1 MASHGGTGHG
11 EGADPST
18 QAALFQDAPVLLTE
32 SIRDSPYARSV
43 DPSENVRSTI
53 VPVDSSPR
61 AAIPQSAAPDPPLNV
76 SVTVEAFLIHEI
88 TWDRYT
94 QSRLNNSKF
103 KEFIVERSSDNTNWS
118 VIGRVRGS
126 IHNSEFDDVSD
137 RLTPGSTFYYRVK
150 VANTDDE
157 VSGPSNVANVTAIA
171 RDNTAIATG
180 VTATKQSGTSI
191 QVSWTAPSEV
201 TGSIEYQVFQTN
213 DQGDSYRSYALS
225 SQNPQTRTG
234 LAANTCYGFRVRV
247 VDSSVYTYYH
257 LSDAAYATTGTVT
270 APAAPTGLTATGTGT
285 TFNLAWTAP
294 ASDKCSAIT
303 GYQIQQR
310 ASSSDPWSDVAPDTG
325 DDAVMYAHTGQTIAT
340 SRQYQVRAKN
350 SAGFG
355 AWSDAFMTAAPATMP
370 PAAPTGLA
378 NTTANQRYHRVDLEW
393 NAYPDASLNGGTFQ
407 KYIIEWSDNFSDWSV
422 VGEVTLQGTTAF
434 NHFSDLLTP
443 GKDFYYR
450 VRAVNTNDQ
459 QSAPSGTITVTAVAR
474 SGPGIPTG
482 VTATRVSGTSIKVD
496 WTAPT
501 DVDAV
506 SFYFPLVT
514 TDNGDSWTTIGNLVV
529 GNTTNTYTNLEEDTC
544 YGFRLYAFYQS
555 GTEFANGHLS
565 DAGYVTTAASLDKP
579 GAPSDLVINSDGTNT
594 FNLSWS
600 APADKC
606 AAVTGYRVEESPTGA
621 DGSWNAAAGNT
632 GSADTEYA
640 HTNRTLSEARWY
652 RVAARN
658 SAGRGAWSE
667 PASTVPD
674 APTGLQVGDTRFHTV
689 ILQWDFPA
697 RSTLGSSA
705 YQKYIIEWSTDQN
718 TWSQVAE
725 HIDDEFAGYLH
736 TSSRLTP
743 GEDFYYRVKVVN
755 TDGQVSPPSA
765 PVTVTAVARSGLRIP
780 TGVTATRRSNTS
792 VRVAWTAATD
802 FPGGETPHRYF
813 VYQTDNDGDLWGL
826 AGFTTTSGRVML
838 DVTGLEATTCYGF
851 RVSHQTR
858 EFDNSH
864 LSDAAYASTGTVA
877 APGAPT
883 APSATSDGTST
894 ITLSWTAPTVPD
906 LCSAITGYGIE
917 QSIDG
922 GSNWTE
928 VEDNTESDAVT
939 YAHTSQTLTTVR
951 QYRIRALNAGGMGAW
966 SAAVTAGMN
975 AEPGAPQNLVATASG
990 TTSIDLT
997 WDAPASDG
1005 GTAITSYRVQV
1016 STDGSS
1022 YTNVSPAHTGTT
1034 RTYNST
1040 GLTAGTQYYYRVY
1053 ATNSVGEGSASS
1065 PANATTRTPPSVPQ
1079 NFRSMSVQYH
1089 TVTLAWDPVT
1099 GSSLGTDE
1107 TLKHY
1112 VVDFSTDNSTW
1123 STISESANATAVH
1136 TSDLLVP
1143 GEQFYYRVRTVNSN
1157 DDASA
1162 HSEVVTVTA
1171 VARSGWGTPTAVTA
1185 TKATNDSIDVA
1196 WTAPTDLPSGRFLN
1210 TYIVLQ
1216 TTNDGVRWMSATN
1229 GFTLTATPQTTPPA
1243 TMVGIGGL
1251 DADTCY
1257 GFRVYSTSAADPENN
1272 ILSNTSALSDPA
1284 YATTGTITSAPGMP
1298 TGLTATANGPTAID
1312 LAWTAPS
1319 GSNRCN
1325 ISGYQIEW
1333 SADGNDPWNEVVAN
1347 TMSTATSYTDDMG
1360 LSAGTTRHYRVY
1372 AINSAGTGSASTSD
1386 DATTGAAVRPTA
1398 PQNLVATPSGR
1409 TVINLTWDLP
1419 SSTGGSAITGYRVQ
1433 VSTDGGTNYM
1443 NVSPA
1448 HTGTTRTYSDT
1459 GLAPNTRRYYRVYAS
1474 TMAGE
1479 SQAPSNT
1486 DDATTAMRMAPGAPT
1501 GVTVTASGR
1510 TILLVSWT
1518 APTDDGGRPITGY
1531 QIEVSDDGTNYD
1543 DEVPNTMS
1551 TATSYVDRGLSA
1563 GDTRHYRVS
1572 AISSEG
1578 TGTASTAGMGTT
1590 VASSVMA
1597 VPSDPTGLAAT
1608 PSGRTLIV
1616 LSWTAPSNT
1625 GGSAITGYQVE
1636 WSSDGSTGWT
1646 DVIGDTESAA
1656 TTYIDRGLSA
1666 GSTRHYRV
1674 SAINTTGTGT
1684 YSTSAMATTVD
1695 GSTLTVSSDPTALTA
1710 TPDGPTEIDL
1720 SWTAPS
1726 NTGGS
1731 AITGYRVLFSSDG
1744 EDFEDLEDDTESTTT
1759 SFSDTGLLG
1768 GVTRTYQVRA
1778 INAQGQSLV
1787 SNTASATTAAATVP
1801 GNPTSLAVAADG
1813 PMEMDLTWSA
1823 PANNGGAV
1831 ISGYRVDVS
1840 ETALTGPWTNLVV
1853 SQTGTSYTHTG
1864 RRASTTYYYRV
1875 QAINSVGNSSG
1886 ATASGQTAA
1895 PTRPGAPTS
1904 PGATPDG
1911 PTRMDLRW
1919 TAPTNTGGVDITGYR
1934 IEVGGAGNWEEL
1946 VASHP
1951 STSYTHTGLTA
1962 VTRYDYQV
1970 FAINSVGTGPA
1981 SAAFNATTPVAVVPT
1996 VPTSLTGAASGPTIV
2011 NLSWEAPENN
2021 GGAMIDGYRVE
2032 GSTSS
2037 AGPWTPLAMS
2047 QTETTYSHTGRRAA
2061 TVYYYQVRALNSAG
2075 MGAVGTVSATTGAAT
2090 VPGAPASI
2098 QVQAYGR
2105 TVLGITWQAPT
2116 NTGGI
2121 DISGYDIEWSA
2132 TGTGNWNPLSAEGTM
2147 AVHTQ
2152 LRANFQVYYRVR
2164 ARNTVGPGPWAMQ
2177 NGRTANNVNPAV
2189 TSPPRSLTAT
2199 ASGRTLIELSW
2210 DAPSNTGGA
2219 PVTGYRIEVSS
2230 DAGATWA
2237 NLAANTGSTV
2247 TRYRHRG
2254 LTAGAARRYRVRAIN
2269 SQGNSWPS
2277 NTAMATTASGTSVPS
2292 DPMNLTAIVNGQT
2305 AITVSWTVPSD
2316 NGGENITGY
2325 RVEWSADGSTGWTNV
2340 DPAHTGTTASYSDTG
2355 LPSSVTRHY
2364 RVRAINGQ
2372 GESLPSNVASATTGA
2387 TSSVPGAPTGLQAE
2401 PNGQTQIDL
2410 SWTAPSNTGGSA
2422 ITSYRIQVSTDGG
2435 TSFTDLVASTGNA
2448 NTKYSHTGL
2457 ALGTTR
2463 HYRVYASN
2471 TNGESAQP
2479 SNTATATTQGVV
2491 APGAPTGL
2499 SVTAS
2504 GRTILLLSWTAPS
2517 SNGGE
2522 QVTGYQIER
2531 SADGNDPWADVV
2543 ANTMST
2549 ATSYV
2554 DRGLTA
2560 ATTRHYRV
2568 RARNSQG
2575 AGDPSSAAMGT
2586 TVDGT
2591 TLTVP
2596 SDPTS
2601 VTATPSG
2608 RTLIQLNWAA
2618 PANNGGSAVT
2628 GYRVEWSADGSTNW
2642 ADVSPAHSGT
2652 TTTYRDR
2659 GLNAATTRHYRV
2671 RAINTTGTGTYS
2683 TIAMATTVD
2692 GSSDAVPSDP
2702 TGLMASVNGQA
2713 IDLAWGAPADPGSA
2727 TVTGYRIE
2735 WSADG
2740 SAPWTS
2746 VTPEHTGTD
2755 RTYTD
2760 RSVAPSTPRHYR
2772 VYAIN
2777 PIGESLPSAPAMA
2790 TSGAATAPGA
2800 PTGLTATADGQTIIN
2815 LRWTA
2820 PTNTGGSDIIGYR
2833 VEWSA
2838 NGTDGWTNVSPAHR
2852 GTTTMYAHT
2861 GLPRGTTRHYRVRA
2875 INREGNGAWSSI
2887 AMATTVTVPGPPR
2900 NLTAT
2905 ARGVA
2910 AIELTWAA
2918 PTSNGGSAITGYS
2931 IQVSSDGSAW
2941 AELVATQTQTTYTHT
2956 GLSPSATRHY
2966 RVHAINAAGSGAWS
2980 NVARATTTA
2989 RTQTATRPG
2998 APQNLTATA
3007 SPGAITLTW
3016 AAPTSN
3022 GGSAIT
3028 GYRVEGS
3035 ADGTAPWTELV
3046 ATQTQTTYM
3055 DQGLEAGVTRHYR
3068 VQAINRVGAGPW
3080 TAVRRAT
3087 TPGATPGEVTRLM
3100 AQPYGRTLI
3109 ELTWTPPTDAEEI
3122 TGYQIEVAEE
3132 DAETQGAET
3141 QSAKTQGAETQS
3153 AKTQGAETQSAKTQG
3168 AETQRAET
3176 QSAKTQST
3184 ETQSDETQGAEM
3196 QSTETQSAETE
3207 LTWRILVENTNS
3219 KEPRYVHRNLN
3230 PGVTL
3235 HYRVRAVG
3243 ADGATSMAPSNE
3255 DMATTVDARTL
3266 SIPSDPLDL
3275 VATVTPS
3282 GTTQLAWSVPADDG
3296 GQEITGYKIEFFAEG
3311 TWQTLMDRHPATRYT
3326 DPNLLTSTRS
3336 YRVRAR
3342 NAQGESLPAS
3352 VQVSPPDPTARFAQT
3367 AAQVLES
3374 AGTYAVRVHVS
3385 APRPTAFTLPYTI
3398 AGTATLRED
3407 YTITNAGVLEVP
3419 ANATSADILV
3429 VLHEDDHQEPEE
3441 TVILTLD
3448 GQVFTLTILDDSGL
3462 SLAGV
3467 VPDQSY
3473 QLGQAIAPMTFPVG
3487 QRGTPPY
3494 SYALAP
3500 ALPPGLL
3507 FDVATRIL
3515 SGTPTEAFPKTSF
3528 TYTVTDADAAEAAQT
3543 FTIEVA
3549 VPEALRFAAPV
3560 GAHLYPVRVPLK
3572 GPMLP
3577 GAEGGIAPYSY
3588 ALTPTLPPGITFDIA
3603 TRTLTGTPTEVT
3615 AEKPY
3620 TYVATDQA
3628 GTRIQAEFQLGVYQM
3643 SFVEQ
3648 VPDQSYT
3655 RDEPI
3660 ADLVL
3665 PEAMGGALPVTY
3677 TLTLLELPLGLEF
3690 DLEARTIRGTPT
3702 DLSPPVALTYRA
3714 TDAKDAQDSLRFTIE
3729 VVSPVAAEAAE
3740 MPQEFQVYPNY
3751 PNPFQHATHLVLDLP
3766 WPAQVQVEVL
3776 DVTGRR
3782 VMAPPPMELGAGRK
3796 QEIPLRELRIPSGV
3810 YLYRIQATTPE
3821 QTYLYTGYFMRVR

>member
-1 MASHGGTGHG
+1 MAS
-11 EGADPST
+11 ADGSEHT
-18 QAALFQDAPVLLTE
+18 TWN
-32 SIRDSPYARSV
+32 SV
-43 DPSENVRSTI
+43 DPSETASTTFA
-53 VPVDSSPR
+53 VADPALRTRLSS
-61 AAIPQSAAPDPPLNV
+61 SAPPAKMTGVNV
-76 SVTVEAFLIHEI
+76 SARGFHSMQIG
-88 TWDRYT
+88 WT
-94 QSRLNNSKF
+94 QPTDFGGSNF
-103 KEFIVERSSDNTNWS
+103 KKYIIEWSSDNTNWS
-118 VIGRVRGS
+118 VVTELDNRFVLFYDHI
-126 IHNSEFDDVSD
+126 SD
-137 RLTPGSTFYYRVK
+137 LITPGSTFYYRMK
-150 VANTDDE
+150 VVNANDE
-157 VSGPSNVANVTAIA
+157 ESPVSDVTSATAVAFSDVGVP
-171 RDNTAIATG
+171 TG

-191 QVSWTAPSEV
+191 QVSWTAP
-201 TGSIEYQVFQTN
+201 TN
-213 DQGDSYRSYALS
+213 LPAGRTIQQSLVYRTENDGDLWEDQKNAS
-225 SQNPQTRTG
+225 SPATTYTG
-234 LAANTCYGFRVRV
+234 LEANTCYGFRVQV
-247 VDSSVYTYYH
+247 QDNLYTYYH
-257 LSDAAYATTGTVT
+257 LSDPVYATTGTVT

-285 TFNLAWTAP
+285 TFNLSWTAP

-310 ASSSDPWSDVAPDTG
+310 ANSSDTWSDVAADTG
-325 DDAVMYAHTGQTIAT
+325 DDAVTYDHTGQTIAT

-355 AWSDAFMTAAPATMP
+355 AWSDVFTTMAAATMP
-370 PAAPTGLA
+370 PDAPTGLA

-407 KYIIEWSDNFSDWSV
+407 KYIIEFSEDFGNWSV
-422 VGEVTLQGTTAF
+422 AGEVTSQAQTSF

-459 QSAPSGTITVTAVAR
+459 QSAPSNRITVTALAR

-501 DVDAV
+501 DVDVV

-514 TDNGDSWTTIGNLVV
+514 TDNGDSWTTIGNLVT
-529 GNTTNTYTNLEEDTC
+529 GNLTTATYTGLEEDTC
-544 YGFRLYAFYQS
+544 YGFRLYAFYQL

-565 DAGYVTTAASLDKP
+565 DAAYVTTAASLDKP
-579 GAPSDLVINSDGTNT
+579 GAPTDLAINSDGTNT

-600 APADKC
+600 PPADKC
-606 AAVTGYRVEESPTGA
+606 AAVTGYTIQESPTGA
-621 DGSWNAAAGNT
+621 DGSWKAVAGNT

-640 HTNRTLSEARWY
+640 HTNQTLSEVRWY

-667 PASTVPD
+667 PASTAPS
-674 APTGLQVGDTRFHTV
+674 APTGLTVGDTRYHTV

-705 YQKYIIEWSTDQN
+705 YQKYIIEWSTDN
-718 TWSQVAE
+718 RTWSQVAE
-725 HIDDEFAGYLH
+725 HVDDEFAGYLH
-736 TSSRLTP
+736 TSSLLTP

-765 PVTVTAVARSGLRIP
+765 PVTATAVARSGLRIP
-780 TGVTATRRSNTS
+780 TGVTATRQSNTS

-813 VYQTDNDGDLWGL
+813 VYRTDNDGDLWSS
-826 AGFTTTSGRVML
+826 AGFTSNAML
-838 DVTGLEATTCYGF
+838 DVTDLEATTCYGF
-851 RVSHQTR
+851 RVSHQTSG
-858 EFDNSH
+858 FVNSH

-894 ITLSWTAPTVPD
+894 ITLSWTAPTVSD
-906 LCSAITGYGIE
+906 KCSAITGYQI
-917 QSIDG
+917 QQRVTG
-922 GSNWTE
+922 GDW
-928 VEDNTESDAVT
+928 EDVTPNTGSDATT

-951 QYRIRALNAGGMGAW
+951 QYQVRAINAGGTTGAW
-966 SAAVTAGMN
+966 STAVTAGMN
-975 AEPGAPQNLVATASG
+975 VRPGAPQNLAAIASG
-990 TTSIDLT
+990 TTTIDLT
-997 WDAPASDG
+997 WAAPASDG
-1005 GTAITSYRVQV
+1005 GSAITSYRVQV
-1016 STDGSS
+1016 STDGGSN
-1022 YTNVSPAHTGTT
+1022 YNDVSPAHSGTT
-1034 RTYNST
+1034 RIYSAT

-1053 ATNSVGEGSASS
+1053 ATNSVGEGSASTS
-1065 PANATTRTPPSVPQ
+1065 ASATTRTAPSVPQ
-1079 NFRSMSVQYH
+1079 NLRTLSAQYH
-1089 TVTLAWDPVT
+1089 TVTLTWDPVT
-1099 GSSLGTDE
+1099 GSSLGTDQ

-1112 VVDFSTDNSTW
+1112 VVEFSTDNSTW
-1123 STISESANATAVH
+1123 STFSESDNTTAVH
-1136 TSDLLVP
+1136 TTDLLVP

-1162 HSEVVTVTA
+1162 NSDVLTVTA

-1210 TYIVLQ
+1210 TYFVLQ
-1216 TTNDGVRWMSATN
+1216 TTNDGVRWMNATN
-1229 GFTLTATPQTTPPA
+1229 GFTFTADPQNTPPA

-1257 GFRVYSTSAADPENN
+1257 GFRVYSTSNGDPENN

-1284 YATTGTITSAPGMP
+1284 YATTGTITSAPGVP
-1298 TGLTATANGPTAID
+1298 TGLTATASGPTAIN

-1325 ISGYQIEW
+1325 ISGYEIEW
-1333 SADGNDPWNEVVAN
+1333 SADGNDPWTDVIAN
-1347 TMSTATSYTDDMG
+1347 TMSTATTYTDAG
-1360 LSAGTTRHYRVY
+1360 LSAATTRHYRVK

-1433 VSTDGGTNYM
+1433 VSTDGGTNY
-1443 NVSPA
+1443 NDVSPA
-1448 HTGTTRTYSDT
+1448 HSGTTRTYSDT
-1459 GLAPNTRRYYRVYAS
+1459 GLDPNTTRHYRVYAS
-1474 TMAGE
+1474 TTAGE
-1479 SQAPSNT
+1479 SAQPSNT
-1486 DDATTAMRMAPGAPT
+1486 DDATTAMRMNPGAPT

-1518 APTDDGGRPITGY
+1518 APADDGGRAITGY
-1531 QIEVSDDGTNYD
+1531 KIEVSTDGTSYIE
-1543 DEVPNTMS
+1543 EVANTMS

-1563 GDTRHYRVS
+1563 GSTRHYRVS
-1572 AISSEG
+1572 AISSQG
-1578 TGTASTAGMGTT
+1578 TGSASTAGMGTT

-1608 PSGRTLIV
+1608 PSGRTLIQ
-1616 LSWTAPSNT
+1616 LSWTAPSDN
-1625 GGSAITGYQVE
+1625 GGSSVTGYQIE
-1636 WSSDGSTGWT
+1636 WSSDGISNWA
-1646 DVIGDTESAA
+1646 DVEDDTESTT

-1695 GSTLTVSSDPTALTA
+1695 GSTNTIPSDPTMLTA
-1710 TPDGPTEIDL
+1710 AADGPTEIDL
-1720 SWTAPS
+1720 SWTAPAD
-1726 NTGGS
+1726 NGGS
-1731 AITGYRVLFSSDG
+1731 AITGYRVLVSTDG
-1744 EDFEDLEDDTESTTT
+1744 GTNYNDVSPAHSGTTRT
-1759 SFSDTGLLG
+1759 YSDTGLLG
-1768 GVTRTYQVRA
+1768 GVTRYYQVRA

-1787 SNTASATTAAATVP
+1787 SNIASATTDAATVP

-1813 PMEMDLTWSA
+1813 PMAMGLTWSA
-1823 PANNGGAV
+1823 PTNNGGAV
-1831 ISGYRVDVS
+1831 VSGYRVEFS
-1840 ETALTGPWTNLVV
+1840 ETALTGPWTLLVM
-1853 SQTGTSYTHTG
+1853 SQTATTYTHTG
-1864 RRASTTYYYRV
+1864 RSASTTYYYRV
-1875 QAINSVGNSSG
+1875 QAINSVGNSTG

-1911 PTRMDLRW
+1911 PTRMDLSW

-1946 VASHP
+1946 AASHP

-1970 FAINSVGTGPA
+1970 FAINSVGRGPA
-1981 SAAFNATTPVAVVPT
+1981 SAAFNASTPVAVVPT
-1996 VPTSLTGAASGPTIV
+1996 VPTSLAATASGPTIV
-2011 NLSWEAPENN
+2011 NLSWSAPENN
-2021 GGAMIDGYRVE
+2021 GGATITGYRVE

-2037 AGPWTPLAMS
+2037 SGPWTLLAMS
-2047 QTETTYSHTGRRAA
+2047 QTGLTYSHTGRRAA

-2075 MGAVGTVSATTGAAT
+2075 MGAVGTVNATTGAAT

-2121 DISGYDIEWSA
+2121 DVSGYDIEWSP
-2132 TGTGNWNPLSAEGTM
+2132 TGTGNWNMLSAEGAM
-2147 AVHTQ
+2147 AVHTG
-2152 LRANFQVYYRVR
+2152 LVANFRGYYRVR

-2230 DAGATWA
+2230 DAGATWM

-2269 SQGNSWPS
+2269 RQGNSWPS

-2292 DPMNLTAIVNGQT
+2292 DPTGLTATVMGQT

-2316 NGGENITGY
+2316 NGGANITGY

-2387 TSSVPGAPTGLQAE
+2387 TSSVPGAPTGLQAA
-2401 PNGQTQIDL
+2401 PMGQTQIDL

-2471 TNGESAQP
+2471 TNGESANP

-2499 SVTAS
+2499 SVAAS

-2522 QVTGYQIER
+2522 AVNGYQIEW
-2531 SADGNDPWADVV
+2531 SADGTSNWQDVI

-2549 ATSYV
+2549 LTTYL
-2554 DRGLTA
+2554 DRGLSA
-2560 ATTRHYRV
+2560 ATMRHYRV

-2575 AGDPSSAAMGT
+2575 AGDPSTVMMGT

-2608 RTLIQLNWAA
+2608 RTLIQLSWAA
-2618 PANNGGSAVT
+2618 PANDGGSAVT
-2628 GYRVEWSADGSTNW
+2628 GYQIEGSADGSTGWTNVI
-2642 ADVSPAHSGT
+2642 ANTMS
-2652 TTTYRDR
+2652 TTYRDR
-2659 GLNAATTRHYRV
+2659 GLSAGTTRHYRV
-2671 RAINTTGTGTYS
+2671 RAINDQNTGSPS

-2713 IDLAWGAPADPGSA
+2713 LVLAWEAPANSGSA
-2727 TVTGYRIE
+2727 SVTGYRIE

-2740 SAPWTS
+2740 SDPWTS
-2746 VTPEHTGTD
+2746 VMPAHSGTD

-2760 RSVAPSTPRHYR
+2760 RSVAPSTTRHYR

-2777 PIGESLPSAPAMA
+2777 TIGESLASAPAMA
-2790 TSGAATAPGA
+2790 TSGAATVPGA

-2820 PTNTGGSDIIGYR
+2820 PTNTGGRDITEYR

-2905 ARGVA
+2905 ARGLA

-2966 RVHAINAAGSGAWS
+2966 RVHAINTAGSGAWS

-3109 ELTWTPPTDAEEI
+3109 ELTWTPPTGTEDI

-3132 DAETQGAET
+3132 DAETQ
-3141 QSAKTQGAETQS
+3141 SAK
-3153 AKTQGAETQSAKTQG
+3153 TQSAKTQG

-3176 QSAKTQST
+3176 QSAETQST
-3184 ETQSDETQGAEM
+3184 ETQGAET

-3282 GTTQLAWSVPADDG
+3282 GTTQLAWSAPADDG

-3336 YRVRAR
+3336 YRVRAL

-3385 APRPTAFTLPYTI
+3385 APRPAAFTLPYTI

-3528 TYTVTDADAAEAAQT
+3528 TYTVTDADAMAAAQT

-3588 ALTPTLPPGITFDIA
+3588 ALTPTLPPGMAFDIA

-3615 AEKPY
+3615 AEKTY

-3729 VVSPVAAEAAE
+3729 VVSPVSAEEAE